1 MAKIANL
8 FDNQGFS
15 SKKIACNY
23 KKEAAQKE
31 AAPGLLNLVNLAEDY
46 GVAKVGN
53 NQIHATITEV
63 MRAEKDTHHRQA
75 EQPDYIDPDPLDWYE
90 LDSLSAKPPKK
101 APKTTKQP
109 YSPRWKKGG
118 RHYGQ

>member
-1 MAKIANL
+1 MAKITNL
-8 FDNQGFS
+8 FDNQAFF
-15 SKKIACNY
+15 SKKIACEQ
-23 KKEAAQKE
+23 KKEAAQEE
-31 AAPGLLNLVNLAEDY
+31 AAPNGLLTLAEDY
-46 GVAKVGN
+46 GAKVGN
-53 NQIHATITEV
+53 NQIHATISEV
-63 MRAEKDTHHRQA
+63 MRAEKEAQATAQA

-109 YSPRWKKGG
+109 YSPRKKGG